1 MAFNPITDLRL
12 NSDDKIEDAPAVN
25 IEVELLPLLR
35 RTASKTKQVA
45 NVIKSNNSLLKSD
58 LERITTLRRR
68 LQRVIPV
75 IPRMVG
81 TAGAIFGQQIDREPP
96 SGFPFLAPIIGGG
109 RPPRP
114 PVIEETKK
122 ETEIKKEKELEIEIE
137 IDKKNVLVKVRD
149 LIKELIKLGLFERAR
164 QLAEENGILSEFPE
178 LQTKKD
184 NQEENL
190 KTLKLEDVVKI
201 VLEKQKELDKAI
213 PLSVNVDGSSFTIN
227 TNQQL
232 EKAERGVNGT
242 IIDTNIPKYEFQR
255 VLVNGFLENRM
266 VNIQNEPPSAFVYL
280 LAEDFLKQAKETNQV
295 QEGMTEAGYIIRA
308 FPSGQIYIS
317 SPGFRIEGA
326 KNIANNKGLQFLNFA
341 AAVFDLYPGNFK
353 SKNLSK
359 TQKTQRII
367 KTNKSI
373 LTTKGKINYSNFN
386 QRTRIRIKN
395 LNKNKFFDI
404 KTRKRLEELLNK
416 KFAKDELLRR
426 INQDKDVA
434 KVISDLDAHLRIISK
449 ALRTGEVKDVSA
461 EDFRRAVNVFGDVM
475 VDMLEEGGMTKKELD
490 SILRDLRT
498 LNTFDGSTIFEGDSN
513 KPIKND
519 ALVEKMNRI
528 FNFSQDYP
536 NYQPA
541 GGGDKDLSSL
551 RIDTGND
558 TLIVLLDSDS
568 PIPSFG

>member
-25 IEVELLPLLR
+25 IEVELLPVLR
-35 RTASKTKQVA
+35 RTTSKTKQVA
-45 NVIKSNNSLLKSD
+45 NVIKSNNSLLKND

-114 PVIEETKK
+114 PVIEEERKEEKK
-122 ETEIKKEKELEIEIE
+122 EKKKEKELEIEI
-137 IDKKNVLVKVRD
+137 DKKNVKVKVRD
-149 LIKELIKLGLFERAR
+149 LIRELIKQGALEQAR
-164 QLAEENGILSEFPE
+164 QLAEENGMLAEFPE

-190 KTLKLEDVVKI
+190 KTLNLKDIVKI
-201 VLEKQKELDKAI
+201 IIEKQKELDKAI

-227 TNQQL
+227 IKQQL
-232 EKAERGVNGT
+232 EKVQSVGGEYF
-242 IIDTNIPKYEFQR
+242 DTNYPKYEFQR
-255 VLVNGFLENRM
+255 VLVNGFIENRM
-266 VNIQNEPPSAFVYL
+266 VNVQNEPPSAYVYL
-280 LAEDFLKQAKETNQV
+280 LAENMLKQAEETNQV

-308 FPSGQIYIS
+308 FPSGNIYIS
-317 SPGFRIEGA
+317 SPGFRVEGA
-326 KNIANNKGLQFLNFA
+326 KNIANDKGLQFLNFA

-359 TQKTQRII
+359 TQKATRII

-386 QRTRIRIKN
+386 QRTKIRIKN
-395 LNKNKFFDI
+395 LNKNKFFNI

-416 KFAKDELLRR
+416 KFAKEELLRR
-426 INQDKDVA
+426 INTDKDVA
-434 KVISDLDAHLRIISK
+434 RVISDLDAHLRIISR
-449 ALRTGEVKDVSA
+449 ALRTGEVKDVSP

-541 GGGDKDLSSL
+541 GSGDKDLSSL
-551 RIDTGND
+551 RIDTGDN
-558 TLIVLLDSDS
+558 TLIVLMGNDNS

>member
-12 NSDDKIEDAPAVN
+12 NSGDKIEDAPAVN
-25 IEVELLPLLR
+25 IEVELLPVLR
-35 RTASKTKQVA
+35 RTTSKTKQVA
-45 NVIKSNNSLLKSD
+45 NVIKSNNSLLKND

-75 IPRMVG
+75 IPRMIG
-81 TAGAIFGQQIDREPP
+81 NAGSIFGEGLDEPP
-96 SGFPFLAPIIGGG
+96 FGLPLPSPFFGGG

-114 PVIEETKK
+114 PVIEETKEEK
-122 ETEIKKEKELEIEIE
+122 KKEKELEIEI
-137 IDKKNVLVKVRD
+137 DKENVKVKVRD
-149 LIKELIKLGLFERAR
+149 LIRELIKQGALEQAR
-164 QLAEENGILSEFPE
+164 QLAEENGMLAEFPE

-190 KTLKLEDVVKI
+190 KTLNLEDIVKI
-201 VLEKQKELDKAI
+201 VLENQKEQDKAI

-227 TNQQL
+227 INQQL
-232 EKAERGVNGT
+232 EKANRGVDGT
-242 IIDTNIPKYEFQR
+242 IFDTNIPKYEFQR

-280 LAEDFLKQAKETNQV
+280 LAEDMLKQAQETNQV

-308 FPSGQIYIS
+308 FPSGAIYIS
-317 SPGFRIEGA
+317 SPGFRVEGA
-326 KNIANNKGLQFLNFA
+326 KNIANDRGLQFLNFA

-359 TQKTQRII
+359 TQKATKII
-367 KTNKSI
+367 KNNKSI
-373 LTTKGKINYSNFN
+373 LTTKGRINYSNFN

-395 LNKNKFFDI
+395 LNKNKFFNI
-404 KTRKRLEELLNK
+404 KTRRRLEELLNK

-434 KVISDLDAHLRIISK
+434 KVIADLDAHLRIISR
-449 ALRTGEVKDVSA
+449 ALRTGEVKDVSP

-528 FNFSQDYP
+528 FDFSQDFP

-541 GGGDKDLSSL
+541 GAGDKDLSSL

>member
-12 NSDDKIEDAPAVN
+12 NSGDKIEDAPAVN
-25 IEVELLPLLR
+25 IEVELLPVLR
-35 RTASKTKQVA
+35 RTTSKTKQVA
-45 NVIKSNNSLLKSD
+45 NVIKSNNSLLKND

-75 IPRMVG
+75 IPRMIG
-81 TAGAIFGQQIDREPP
+81 NAGSIFGEGLDEPP
-96 SGFPFLAPIIGGG
+96 FGLPLPSPFFGGG

-114 PVIEETKK
+114 PVIEETKEEK
-122 ETEIKKEKELEIEIE
+122 KKEKELEIEI
-137 IDKKNVLVKVRD
+137 DKENVKVKVRD
-149 LIKELIKLGLFERAR
+149 LIRELIKQGALEQAR
-164 QLAEENGILSEFPE
+164 QLAEENGMLAEFPE

-190 KTLKLEDVVKI
+190 KTLNLEDIVKI
-201 VLEKQKELDKAI
+201 VLENQKEQDKAI

-227 TNQQL
+227 INQQL
-232 EKAERGVNGT
+232 EKVSRGADGS

-255 VLVNGFLENRM
+255 TTVNGYLENRM

-280 LAEDFLKQAKETNQV
+280 LAEDMLKQAQETNQV

-308 FPSGQIYIS
+308 FPSGNIYIS
-317 SPGFRIEGA
+317 SPGFRVEGA

-359 TQKTQRII
+359 TQKATKII
-367 KTNKSI
+367 KNNKSI
-373 LTTKGKINYSNFN
+373 LTTKGRINYSNFN

-395 LNKNKFFDI
+395 LNKNKFFNI
-404 KTRKRLEELLNK
+404 KTRRRLEELLNK

-434 KVISDLDAHLRIISK
+434 KVIADLDGHLRIISR
-449 ALRTGEVKDVSA
+449 ALRTGEVKDVSP

-528 FNFSQDYP
+528 FDFSQDFP

-541 GGGDKDLSSL
+541 GAGDKDLSSL

>member
-122 ETEIKKEKELEIEIE
+122 ETEIKKEKELEIEI
-137 IDKKNVLVKVRD
+137 DKQNVKVKVRD
-149 LIKELIKLGLFERAR
+149 LIRELIKQGALEQAR
-164 QLAEENGILSEFPE
+164 QLAEENGMLAEFPE

-190 KTLKLEDVVKI
+190 KTLKLEDIVKI

-227 TNQQL
+227 INQQL
-232 EKAERGVNGT
+232 EKVNRGADGT
-242 IIDTNIPKYEFQR
+242 FFDTNIPKYEFQR
-255 VLVNGFLENRM
+255 VLVNGYIENRM
-266 VNIQNEPPSAFVYL
+266 VNIQNEPPSAYVYL
-280 LAEDFLKQAKETNQV
+280 LAENMLEQAKETNQV

-308 FPSGQIYIS
+308 FPSGNIYIS

-359 TQKTQRII
+359 TQKATKII
-367 KTNKSI
+367 KNNKSI

-386 QRTRIRIKN
+386 QRTRIKI
-395 LNKNKFFDI
+395 LNKNKFFDV
-404 KTRKRLEELLNK
+404 KTRNRLEKLLNK
-416 KFAKDELLRR
+416 KKSNELLKL
-426 INQDKDVA
+426 INQDTEIMKVVA
-434 KVISDLDAHLRIISK
+434 DLDGHFKILSK
-449 ALRTGEVKDVSA
+449 ALRTGEVPYGVSP
-461 EDFRRAVNVFGDVM
+461 EDFRRSVNVFGDVM
-475 VDMLEEGGMTKKELD
+475 IDMLEEGGMTRKDID

-528 FNFSQDYP
+528 FNFDLD
-536 NYQPA
+536 NFQPA
-541 GGGDKDLSSL
+541 GGDKDLSSL

>member
-96 SGFPFLAPIIGGG
+96 SGLPFLTPIIGGG

-122 ETEIKKEKELEIEIE
+122 ETETKKEKELEIEIGKE
-137 IDKKNVLVKVRD
+137 NVKVKVRD
-149 LIKELIKLGLFERAR
+149 LIRELIKQGALEQAR
-164 QLAEENGILSEFPE
+164 QLAEENGMLAEFPE

-184 NQEENL
+184 NQEQNL
-190 KTLKLEDVVKI
+190 KTLKLEDIVKI
-201 VLEKQKELDKAI
+201 IIENQKEQEKAI
-213 PLSVNVDGSSFTIN
+213 PISVNVDGNSFTID

-232 EKAERGVNGT
+232 AKVERGVDGT

-308 FPSGQIYIS
+308 FPSGAIYIS
-317 SPGFRIEGA
+317 SPGFRVEGA

-416 KFAKDELLRR
+416 KFAKEELLRR
-426 INQDKDVA
+426 INQDRDVA
-434 KVISDLDAHLRIISK
+434 KVISDLDAHLKIISK
-449 ALRTGEVKDVSA
+449 ALRTGEVKDVSP

-498 LNTFDGSTIFEGDSN
+498 LNTFDGSAIFEGDSN
-513 KPIKND
+513 KPIRND
-519 ALVEKMNRI
+519 ALVDKMNRI
-528 FNFSQDYP
+528 FNFSGD
-536 NYQPA
+536 NFQPA

-551 RIDTGND
+551 RIDTGDN
-558 TLIVLLDSDS
+558 TLIVLMGNDDS

>member
-12 NSDDKIEDAPAVN
+12 NSDDKIEDSPAVN

-114 PVIEETKK
+114 PVIEETK
-122 ETEIKKEKELEIEIE
+122 TEIKKEKEKELEIEI
-137 IDKKNVLVKVRD
+137 DKENVKVKVRD
-149 LIKELIKLGLFERAR
+149 LIRELIKQGALEQAR
-164 QLAEENGILSEFPE
+164 QLAEENGMLAEFPE

-184 NQEENL
+184 NQEEKL
-190 KTLKLEDVVKI
+190 KTLNLEDIVKI
-201 VLEKQKELDKAI
+201 VIENQKEKEKAI
-213 PLSVNVDGSSFTIN
+213 PLSVTVDGNSFTIN

-232 EKAERGVNGT
+232 EKAVRSVDGT

-255 VLVNGFLENRM
+255 TTVNGYLENRM

-280 LAEDFLKQAKETNQV
+280 LAEDYLKQAKETNQV
-295 QEGMTEAGYIIRA
+295 QEGITEAGYIIRA

-317 SPGFRIEGA
+317 SPGFRVEGA
-326 KNIANNKGLQFLNFA
+326 KNIANDKGLKFLNFT

-359 TQKTQRII
+359 TLKSQKVI

-416 KFAKDELLRR
+416 KFAKEELLRR
-426 INQDKDVA
+426 INQDRDVA
-434 KVISDLDAHLRIISK
+434 KVISDLDAHLKIISK
-449 ALRTGEVKDVSA
+449 ALRTGEVKDVSP

-490 SILRDLRT
+490 SILLDLRT
-498 LNTFDGSTIFEGDSN
+498 LNTFDGSTIFQGDSN

-528 FNFSQDYP
+528 FDFSQDYP
-536 NYQPA
+536 NYQPS
-541 GGGDKDLSSL
+541 GSGDKDLSSL
-551 RIDTGND
+551 RIDTGDN
-558 TLIVLLDSDS
+558 TLIVLMGNDDS

>member
-25 IEVELLPLLR
+25 IEVELLPVLR
-35 RTASKTKQVA
+35 RTTSKTKQVA
-45 NVIKSNNSLLKSD
+45 NVIKSNNSLLKND

-75 IPRMVG
+75 IPRMIG
-81 TAGAIFGQQIDREPP
+81 NAGSIFGEGLDEPP
-96 SGFPFLAPIIGGG
+96 FGLPLPSPFSGGGG
-109 RPPRP
+109 RPPTP

-122 ETEIKKEKELEIEIE
+122 ETETKKEKEKELELE
-137 IDKKNVLVKVRD
+137 IDKKNVKVKVRD
-149 LIKELIKLGLFERAR
+149 LIRELIKQGALEQAR
-164 QLAEENGILSEFPE
+164 QLAEENGMLAEFPE

-184 NQEENL
+184 NQEKNL
-190 KTLKLEDVVKI
+190 KTLKLEDIVKI
-201 VLEKQKELDKAI
+201 VIENQKEQEKAI

-227 TNQQL
+227 INQQL
-232 EKAERGVNGT
+232 EKANRGVDGT
-242 IIDTNIPKYEFQR
+242 IFDTNIPKYEFQR

-280 LAEDFLKQAKETNQV
+280 LAEDFLKQAQETNQV
-295 QEGMTEAGYIIRA
+295 QEGMTEAGYIIRT
-308 FPSGQIYIS
+308 FPNGKIFIS
-317 SPGFRIEGA
+317 SPGFRVEGA

-359 TQKTQRII
+359 TQKATRII

-404 KTRKRLEELLNK
+404 KTRKRLEELVNK
-416 KFAKDELLRR
+416 KKLQNYLKN
-426 INQDKDVA
+426 NQDTEIMKVVA
-434 KVISDLDAHLRIISK
+434 DLEGHLKILSK
-449 ALRTGEVKDVSA
+449 ALRTGEVKDVSP

-541 GGGDKDLSSL
+541 GSGDKDLSSL
-551 RIDTGND
+551 RIDTGDN
-558 TLIVLLDSDS
+558 TLIVLMGNDNS

>member
-25 IEVELLPLLR
+25 IEVELLPVLR
-35 RTASKTKQVA
+35 RTTSKTKQVA
-45 NVIKSNNSLLKSD
+45 NVIKSNNSLLKND

-75 IPRMVG
+75 IPRMIG
-81 TAGAIFGQQIDREPP
+81 NAGSIFGEGLDEPP
-96 SGFPFLAPIIGGG
+96 FGLPLPSPFFGGG

-137 IDKKNVLVKVRD
+137 IDKENVKVKVRD
-149 LIKELIKLGLFERAR
+149 LIRELIKQGALEQAR
-164 QLAEENGILSEFPE
+164 QLAEENGMLAEFPE

-190 KTLKLEDVVKI
+190 KTLNLKDIVKTLI
-201 VLEKQKELDKAI
+201 EKQKELDKAI

-227 TNQQL
+227 INQQL
-232 EKAERGVNGT
+232 EKVQNVGGE
-242 IIDTNIPKYEFQR
+242 IFDTNMPKYEFQR

-308 FPSGQIYIS
+308 FPSGNIYIS
-317 SPGFRIEGA
+317 SPGFRVEGA

-359 TQKTQRII
+359 TQKATRII

-416 KFAKDELLRR
+416 KFAKEELLRR
-426 INQDKDVA
+426 INQDRDVA
-434 KVISDLDAHLRIISK
+434 KVISDLDAHLKIISR
-449 ALRTGEVKDVSA
+449 ALRTGEVKDVSP

-498 LNTFDGSTIFEGDSN
+498 LNTFDGSTIFQGDSN

-528 FNFSQDYP
+528 FDFSQDFP

-541 GGGDKDLSSL
+541 GSGDKDLSSL
-551 RIDTGND
+551 RIDTGDN
-558 TLIVLLDSDS
+558 TLIVLMGNDDS

>member
-25 IEVELLPLLR
+25 IEVELLPVLR
-35 RTASKTKQVA
+35 RTTSKTKQVA
-45 NVIKSNNSLLKSD
+45 NVIKSNNSLLKND

-75 IPRMVG
+75 IPRMIG
-81 TAGAIFGQQIDREPP
+81 NAGSIFGEGLDEPP
-96 SGFPFLAPIIGGG
+96 FGLPLPSPFFGGG

-122 ETEIKKEKELEIEIE
+122 ETETKKEKEKELELE
-137 IDKKNVLVKVRD
+137 IDKKNVKVKVRD
-149 LIKELIKLGLFERAR
+149 LIRELIKQGALEQAR
-164 QLAEENGILSEFPE
+164 QLAEENGMLAEFPE

-184 NQEENL
+184 NQEKNL
-190 KTLKLEDVVKI
+190 KTLKLEDIVKI
-201 VLEKQKELDKAI
+201 ILENQKEQDKAI

-280 LAEDFLKQAKETNQV
+280 LAEDFLKQAQETNQV

-308 FPSGQIYIS
+308 FPNGEIFIS
-317 SPGFRIEGA
+317 SPGFRVEGA

-359 TQKTQRII
+359 TQKATRII

-373 LTTKGKINYSNFN
+373 LTTKGRINYSNFN

-416 KFAKDELLRR
+416 KFAKEELLRR
-426 INQDKDVA
+426 INQDTEIA
-434 KVISDLDAHLRIISK
+434 KVISDLDGHLKIISK
-449 ALRTGEVKDVSA
+449 ALRTGEVKDVSL
-461 EDFRRAVNVFGDVM
+461 EDFRRAVDVFGDVM
-475 VDMLEEGGMTKKELD
+475 IDMLGEGGMTKKEID
-490 SILRDLRT
+490 SILRDLTT

-541 GGGDKDLSSL
+541 GSGDKDLSSL
-551 RIDTGND
+551 RIDTGDN
-558 TLIVLLDSDS
+558 TLIVLMGNDNS

>member
-114 PVIEETKK
+114 PVIEETKEETKK
-122 ETEIKKEKELEIEIE
+122 EKKKEKELELE
-137 IDKKNVLVKVRD
+137 IDKKNVKVKVRD
-149 LIKELIKLGLFERAR
+149 LIRELIKQGALEQAR
-164 QLAEENGILSEFPE
+164 QLAEENGMLAEFPE

-190 KTLKLEDVVKI
+190 KTLKLEDIVKI

-227 TNQQL
+227 INQQL
-232 EKAERGVNGT
+232 EKANRGVDGT
-242 IIDTNIPKYEFQR
+242 IFDTNIPKYEFQR
-255 VLVNGFLENRM
+255 VLVNGFIENRM
-266 VNIQNEPPSAFVYL
+266 VNIQNEPPSAYVYL
-280 LAEDFLKQAKETNQV
+280 SAENMLKQAEETNQV

-308 FPSGQIYIS
+308 FPSGNIYIS
-317 SPGFRIEGA
+317 SPGFRVEGA

-359 TQKTQRII
+359 TQKATRII

-404 KTRKRLEELLNK
+404 KTRRRLEDLLNK
-416 KFAKDELLRR
+416 KKSNELLKL
-426 INQDKDVA
+426 INQDTEIMKVVA
-434 KVISDLDAHLRIISK
+434 DLDGHLKILSR
-449 ALRTGEVKDVSA
+449 ALRLGEVPEGVSPT
-461 EDFRRAVNVFGDVM
+461 DFRRAVNVFGDVM
-475 VDMLEEGGMTKKELD
+475 VDMLEQGGMTKKELD

-498 LNTFDGSTIFEGDSN
+498 LNTFDGSTIFQGDSN

-528 FNFSQDYP
+528 FNFSGD
-536 NYQPA
+536 NFQPA
-541 GGGDKDLSSL
+541 GGDKDLSSL

>member
-1 MAFNPITDLRL
+1 M
-12 NSDDKIEDAPAVN
+12 
-25 IEVELLPLLR
+25 
-35 RTASKTKQVA
+35 
-45 NVIKSNNSLLKSD
+45 
-58 LERITTLRRR
+58 
-68 LQRVIPV
+68 
-75 IPRMVG
+75 
-81 TAGAIFGQQIDREPP
+81 
-96 SGFPFLAPIIGGG
+96 LA
-109 RPPRP
+109 
-114 PVIEETKK
+114 
-122 ETEIKKEKELEIEIE
+122 
-137 IDKKNVLVKVRD
+137 
-149 LIKELIKLGLFERAR
+149 
-164 QLAEENGILSEFPE
+164 EFPE
-178 LQTKKD
+178 LETKKD
-184 NQEENL
+184 NQEKNL
-190 KTLKLEDVVKI
+190 KTLKLEDIVKI
-201 VLEKQKELDKAI
+201 IIENQKEQEKAI
-213 PLSVNVDGSSFTIN
+213 PISVNVDGNSFTIN

-308 FPSGQIYIS
+308 FPSGEIFIS
-317 SPGFRIEGA
+317 SPGFRVEGA

-353 SKNLSK
+353 SKNLNK
-359 TQKTQRII
+359 TLKSQKVI
-367 KTNKSI
+367 KINKSI

-416 KFAKDELLRR
+416 KFAKEELLRR
-426 INQDKDVA
+426 INQDKEVM

-498 LNTFDGSTIFEGDSN
+498 LNTFDGSTIFQGDSN

-528 FNFSQDYP
+528 FDFSQDFP
-536 NYQPA
+536 NYQPV
-541 GGGDKDLSSL
+541 GSGDKDLSSL
-551 RIDTGND
+551 RIDTGDN
-558 TLIVLLDSDS
+558 TLIVLMGNDDS